1 MSYLYIRDNE
11 WYKQYNVYKIGITT
25 SIKDR
30 DNTYIT
36 GEIVR
41 GTFIKIY
48 EFIDKN
54 EQQLKIIDGDFKKYF
69 KEYNIYKNS
78 GTEFY
83 DTIIINL
90 IDDYLLKNNIKFK
103 LINEDDLKR
112 ITKEKTINEYPIL
125 NQLILHQ
132 EYNLSNNELR
142 DYQIDIINQS
152 LIYIKNNNSV
162 YISLPTGGGKSV
174 ISYKIFNEL
183 NKDII
188 STIIILTPRI
198 NICHQNIKDRY
209 LKLLSNTYKIYNKDN
224 LDKIKNSEN
233 NIICCCINSYKKI
246 VEIIKNVN
254 LRNIIIWF
262 DEAHFGIENWFSE
275 QRNEYK
281 IFLLENKEYIK
292 YRLFTSASPNKDII
306 IDYKYICGDFIN
318 PYNSRYLID
327 NGYLCDL
334 KANIFKESITD
345 NISIDTHLNLIINN
359 FENKKNGLCFC
370 NSCNNA
376 LELFLKHLELYNKNN
391 NILKPYLLLNSEK
404 NKEYNKIYKINP
416 NLLNIDYFEKDGGIA
431 YIVKMYSMGYDNPKI
446 DFIYFKDPKLS
457 YKDIIQSIGRGLR
470 RYRDKITYIYIPVY
484 INNEDDANSFNKI
497 KEVIK
502 YLLIDL
508 ELNMNDINVFN
519 NNNKKKLN
527 NFKLNDN
534 VDIKFIEEIETI
546 IYSIQNTNI
555 TKDLI
560 TRQLKYN
567 NIHNY
572 NHYLRYINENP
583 KLNFPEKLFEM
594 FPSFDF
600 NNTYN
605 KKLSP
610 YYSREECIKIIKTYE
625 DDLIFEEDMDKEN
638 NSDLLEFLTKKDKKI
653 PNECL
658 WFYYGGAKKDFII
671 FV

>member
-431 YIVKMYSMGYDNPKI
+431 YIVKMYSMGYR
-446 DFIYFKDPKLS
+446 S
-457 YKDIIQSIGRGLR
+457 
-470 RYRDKITYIYIPVY
+470 T
-484 INNEDDANSFNKI
+484 A
-497 KEVIK
+497 
-502 YLLIDL
+502 
-508 ELNMNDINVFN
+508 
-519 NNNKKKLN
+519 
-527 NFKLNDN
+527 
-534 VDIKFIEEIETI
+534 
-546 IYSIQNTNI
+546 IQNQHRDSN
-555 TKDLI
+555 
-560 TRQLKYN
+560 
-567 NIHNY
+567 
-572 NHYLRYINENP
+572 
-583 KLNFPEKLFEM
+583 
-594 FPSFDF
+594 
-600 NNTYN
+600 
-605 KKLSP
+605 
-610 YYSREECIKIIKTYE
+610 
-625 DDLIFEEDMDKEN
+625 
-638 NSDLLEFLTKKDKKI
+638 
-653 PNECL
+653 
-658 WFYYGGAKKDFII
+658 
-671 FV
+671 